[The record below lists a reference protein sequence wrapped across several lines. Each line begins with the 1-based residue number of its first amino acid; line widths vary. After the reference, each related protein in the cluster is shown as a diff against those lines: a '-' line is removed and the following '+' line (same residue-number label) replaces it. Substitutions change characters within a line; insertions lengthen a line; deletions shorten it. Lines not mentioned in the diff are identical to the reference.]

1 MNKKFSTLL
10 ASALLMSAFSAGAQT
25 ITGAATEKYEAGK
38 SYLLGNGSVYLTVG
52 TVPGSS
58 TYGQLSV
65 GTVADELEDVNA
77 ALWTVSITPAAN
89 GGAPKF
95 TFVNKATGLPLSVD
109 YKQGAAWQEDGT
121 LGTAPVSAATLGG
134 AASEWYNGVSSTEI
148 SAGSPLMSYF
158 SGDSV
163 VYFGTDGKLYREVA
177 SKVSSHSGV
186 TGAPLAVQPYQ
197 VKGKIAL
204 SALDL
209 NTKLRTL
216 AASAAKDFNLSFNQD
231 VTAGEDNIFTAT
243 SLTAVG
249 TAGEKDATPG
259 YVQLKANGK
268 KVKDAAGDDVNAYI
282 VVDTAYFTG
291 TENAGKLIK
300 FTYANSTQKAVNNV
314 ARLSDSYL
322 FKFSYDPTSD
332 SLFIQSKAYVQKG
345 DKDFAD
351 ANGGS
356 YWNAAS
362 TSPAALTRIHDAYIR
377 LGILGGNESVRVMTL
392 AGIDGTNA
400 PSVEGDYINT
410 KVTATVAG
418 GTYIPT
424 SLAEGLYLIKLHT
437 SGYDENG
444 YVRNDVMDGD
454 YLIANLKGSY
464 GYIAQAKNQDFDHMP
479 AAQWYVKKSST
490 SATAPVT
497 IYNREFDDQNA
508 NNPQFT
514 LSGQLFK
521 AGDNVFF
528 AGSDTLEFIPVSKES
543 AENNKLGYK
552 YVSEDDTKVERYTF
566 NYLSGLADDKYLYVP
581 AGKDSI
587 VRVDENGQSSN
598 FRLEIVA
605 KDDKYG
611 YADSLVRNV
620 YRIYDDLGRSLGYDS
635 KLKKYVFSEDAW
647 GYYFLKENNDKEG
660 KHYYAI
666 LPANVEWTYDDE
678 GENGHYEV
686 VDHAMDIYDAS
697 GSALTGLYY
706 TNLKNNGNSTMYA
719 DSKISVDDNTLDLL
733 SGNINDKFDR
743 NEETRTSAFA
753 VEVNDAPLYRRFNN
767 VALGESATDSTQNL
781 AFVENVRGEYLMDE
795 QNPNLKDENVN
806 YVGIWDAE
814 KAGGKL
820 FFHVDTAWVN
830 RGLGYIKPQYLISV
844 ARDDQ
849 GGVATEPCTEAGPH
863 IDANGHITDDP
874 YQCVHANRGRL
885 GFVYGK
891 YMVNFSDSAK
901 AFVDREADYNPYT
914 IQKTSESYTRVG
926 FVPAIKPNNC
936 DSLVILTN
944 GFEKMEPADLDTATI
959 FKNYRENK
967 LTHFI
972 VDLTGDK
979 HKNVTWSFRYV
990 NPETAA
996 DVTEE
1001 GEANAFLFES
1011 NVYSFNTEDYP
1022 DNYDNTY
1029 RTVIGDADRA
1039 IAPTYGAAWLKMQ
1052 NGCLVLTDNSSEF
1065 ATAKTANDGALIFNV
1080 NQMSEDDEFVTDNED
1095 IAVEEG
1101 VSVIAGNGEVTI
1113 QGAAGKTV
1121 VITNILGKAVAN
1133 TVLTSDNQTIAVPA
1147 GVVAVAVEGEE
1158 AVKAIV
1164 K

>member
-65 GTVADELEDVNA
+65 GTVAAELEDVNA

-300 FTYANSTQKAVNNV
+300 FTYANEDQKPVNNV

-351 ANGGS
+351 ENGGS

-362 TSPAALTRIHDAYIR
+362 TSPAALTQIHDAYIR

-437 SGYDENG
+437 TGYDQNG
-444 YVRNDVMDGD
+444 NERFDSMDGD

-464 GYIAQAKNQDFDHMP
+464 GYIAQAKNQSFDHMP

-508 NNPQFT
+508 NNPRFT

-552 YVSEDDTKVERYTF
+552 YVSEEDTKVERYTF

-581 AGKDSI
+581 VGKDSI

-605 KDDKYG
+605 TDKYG
-611 YADSLVRNV
+611 YGDSLVRNV
-620 YRIYDDLGRSLGYDS
+620 YRIYDDFNRDLGYDN
-635 KLKKYVFSEDAW
+635 KLKKYVFSETTY
-647 GYYFLKENNDKEG
+647 GTYFLKENNDKDG
-660 KHYYAI
+660 NHYYTI
-666 LPANVEWTYDDE
+666 LPANIVWTYDDK
-678 GENGHYEV
+678 GENGQNV
-686 VDHAMDIYDAS
+686 VLDQKIDIYDNT
-697 GSALTGLYY
+697 GSVTY
-706 TNLKNNGNSTMYA
+706 TYNKTSVGYA

-1011 NVYSFNTEDYP
+1011 NVYSFNP

-1039 IAPTYGAAWLKMQ
+1039 IAPPSGAAWLKMQ
-1052 NGCLVLTDNSSEF
+1052 NGCLVLTDNSSRF

-1080 NQMSEDDEFVTDNED
+1080 NQMSEDDEFVTDNEE
-1095 IAVEEG
+1095 IAVEAG
-1101 VSVIAGNGEVTI
+1101 VQVIAGNGAVTI